1 MSSLFDDI
9 SRIIAR
15 PMPRRQAFK
24 LVGGAVGGA
33 ALASLGLGRVSRAFG
48 APAGGPQP
56 LVTCKPG
63 TIPCGTGCCP
73 SSQTCC
79 ANVCCAAGQNC
90 SPCSGGPSKCC
101 NPGTICCPGPKA
113 GKFQC
118 CVPGSGGSASGT
130 CVGATR
136 CV

>member
-1 MSSLFDDI
+1 MSNLLDDI

-33 ALASLGLGRVSRAFG
+33 ALASLGLGRVSRVFG

-63 TIPCGTGCCP
+63 TTPCGTGCCP

-79 ANVCCAAGQNC
+79 ASACCAAGQNC

-113 GKFQC
+113 GKFTC

-130 CVGATR
+130 CVGATK
-136 CV
+136 CN